1 MPPDDPSDREAAPRG
16 SGGPEHGAW
25 TVEDF
30 DDFAP
35 FDDAAVTSAGSESE
49 DDAGQRTL
57 DFAPVDDEHSSPE
70 ESSAGSDASLDP
82 FSLDPFSIDASTEDN
97 PGEDDPVEQHAADDP
112 PVEEDEEDPVE
123 EDPVEEDPV
132 EEDTVEAVFE
142 GGEAGTADFV
152 DDESAVA
159 VPEFAS
165 FTSEDYVQTTTQE
178 FVDLAS
184 DVARASA
191 EEHVPSAVAAEI
203 PGLETGLVGLD
214 DVVAATGED
223 PAAIPARK
231 KSDLGLRVFTGLGL
245 AVIFFASLYAPLLVG
260 TFVLLILLTAAVE
273 YFATL
278 ARSGYRPLGLF
289 GLLGT
294 VGALVGTWVW
304 GPIAIPISIAAT
316 LVVTLLFLG
325 IVAGKRGT
333 LVNVALTVLGTAWIG
348 GLGGF
353 IFDMVRAELYGWL
366 IVATVVTVAIMDVA
380 QYFFGRR
387 LGRHRLAPRIS
398 PNKTVEGL
406 VGGVLVA
413 LLVGV
418 TFGLLSGKVGFLELN
433 SPIDLG
439 AGVAIGLVVA
449 AAAPFGDLAVSLLK
463 RSVGVK
469 DMGTVLP
476 GHGGL
481 LDRVDAMLLAIPLT
495 WIVFA
500 WTGLLA

>member
-82 FSLDPFSIDASTEDN
+82 FSIDASTEDN

-112 PVEEDEEDPVE
+112 VEEDPVE

-387 LGRHRLAPRIS
+387 LGWHRLAPRIS